1 LHFLKLIQDRII
13 PIFRTEYALLD
24 YLSLFSQLLPSFAPQ
39 HIAASSRGRI
49 MKIAIVAASVSLVFS
64 GAGRLSIDRAITGE
78 R

>member
-1 LHFLKLIQDRII
+1 
-13 PIFRTEYALLD
+13 
-24 YLSLFSQLLPSFAPQ
+24 
-39 HIAASSRGRI
+39 